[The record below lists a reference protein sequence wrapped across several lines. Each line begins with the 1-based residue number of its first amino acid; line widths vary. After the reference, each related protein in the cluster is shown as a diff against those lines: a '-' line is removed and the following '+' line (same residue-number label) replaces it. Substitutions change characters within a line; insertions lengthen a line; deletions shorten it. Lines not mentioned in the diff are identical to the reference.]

1 MRVARVPSPGSDPVP
16 SDPAPGSDDAHV
28 DGLRQAA
35 GEAVVGAGGRS
46 FPAELKTLNNPRK
59 LGICSRVDK
68 KHAEPRDHA
77 FRGRVSFSTE
87 NQNEALNSLGVL
99 GGGGL
104 GGGGEASSCSSKH
117 VPRESRVDPP
127 QPPASVDGKR
137 GALEEKYRSS
147 PNDMKYFTGRKK
159 KYTI

>member
-35 GEAVVGAGGRS
+35 GEAVVGARGRS

-59 LGICSRVDK
+59 LGIRSRADK
-68 KHAEPRDHA
+68 KQAEPRDHA

-87 NQNEALNSLGVL
+87 NQNKALNSLGVL

-104 GGGGEASSCSSKH
+104 GGGRHHHVHQSRCQEKAALTYPSLPQALTVNEAPWK
-117 VPRESRVDPP
+117 
-127 QPPASVDGKR
+127 KNI
-137 GALEEKYRSS
+137 ALCQ
-147 PNDMKYFTGRKK
+147 T
-159 KYTI
+159 T